1 MKRLWQKIKTGLSA
15 TRQGFTQKIDRL
27 IKGKSRIDQA
37 TLDELEE
44 ILILAD
50 LGISTTQKIMDR
62 LREKLREGEIRDA
75 SGVRDTLRD
84 LITGILMKEGAEKEA
99 VSQGP
104 QVIMVIGVNGV
115 GKTTS
120 IAKLAHKYKMEGKRV
135 LLAAGDTFRA
145 AGIDQL
151 DVWARRIGV
160 DIIKH
165 QPGADPS
172 AVVFD
177 ALQSAKARGYDVV
190 IADTAGRQHTKV
202 NLMEELKKMKR
213 VMDKVVPGAPHEVL
227 LVLDANTGQNAVS
240 QTNLFHQALGVTGI
254 ILTKL
259 DSSAKG
265 GIVINIADNFNIPV
279 KYIGLGE
286 DIEDL
291 QEFNPEMFA
300 SALLAED

>member
-1 MKRLWQKIKTGLSA
+1 MRKLWQKIKTSLTA
-15 TRQGFTQKIDRL
+15 TRQGLTQKIDRL
-27 IKGKSRIDQA
+27 FKSGEKIDQDS
-37 TLDELEE
+37 LDELEE

-50 LGISTTQKIMDR
+50 LGASTTQKIMDK
-62 LREKLREGEIRDA
+62 LREKIKAGE
-75 SGVRDTLRD
+75 VRSPEEVKEFLKG
-84 LITGILMKEGAEKEA
+84 LITAILIKNDSEILSPSYK
-99 VSQGP
+99 P

-120 IAKLAHKYKMEGKRV
+120 IGKLAYQFKQEGKKV

-151 DVWARRIGV
+151 EIWAQRVGV

-165 QPGADPS
+165 QAGADPS
-172 AVVFD
+172 AVIFD
-177 ALQSAKARGYDVV
+177 ALQSTIAKGYDIM

-213 VMDKVVPGAPHEVL
+213 VMGKVIPEAPHEVL
-227 LVLDANTGQNAVS
+227 LVLDANTGQNAIS
-240 QTNLFHQALGVTGI
+240 QANLFHQGLGITGI

-259 DSSAKG
+259 DGSAKG
-265 GIVINIADNFNIPV
+265 GIIVNIADTFDIPI

-286 DIEDL
+286 GLEDL
-291 QEFNPEMFA
+291 EIFQPDLFA
-300 SALLAED
+300 SALLSE